1 MSHDIRS
8 LGELDR
14 LLHEPARLMIATI
27 LFSAEEADFLYL
39 LNATGLTRGN
49 LSTHLARMEE
59 AGYVEIEKTYKGKL
73 PRTICRLTDAGRT
86 AFENYR
92 KQLREVVEE
101 LEAREERNGKERF
114 FAHGPRLEEQ
124 SGGNLG

>member
-1 MSHDIRS
+1 MSDNLRS

-14 LLHEPARLMIATI
+14 LLHEPARMMIATI
-27 LFSAEEADFLYL
+27 LFSAPEADFLYL

-49 LSTHLARMEE
+49 LSTHLARLEE

-86 AFENYR
+86 AFEDYR
-92 KQLREVVEE
+92 KQLREVVET
-101 LEAREERNGKERF
+101 LERGKQGNGS
-114 FAHGPRLEEQ
+114 GRLIAQTNKLEK
-124 SGGNLG
+124 LGSES

>member
-1 MSHDIRS
+1 MSDNLRS
-8 LGELDR
+8 LGDLDR

-27 LFSAEEADFLYL
+27 LFSAAEADFLYL

-49 LSTHLARMEE
+49 LSTHLARLEE

-86 AFENYR
+86 AFDDYR
-92 KQLREVVEE
+92 KQLREIVET
-101 LEAREERNGKERF
+101 LEGRDEKRASG
-114 FAHGPRLEEQ
+114 RLLTQ
-124 SGGNLG
+124 GSGLDE

>member
-1 MSHDIRS
+1 MSHNIRS
-8 LGELDR
+8 LSELDR

-27 LFSAEEADFLYL
+27 LFSAVEADFLYL

-49 LSTHLARMEE
+49 LSTHLARLEE

-73 PRTICRLTDAGRT
+73 PRTICRMTAAGRS
-86 AFENYR
+86 AFDDYR

-101 LEAREERNGKERF
+101 LEEREKKGDERF
-114 FAHGPRLEEQ
+114 YMQGPRLEKQ
-124 SGGNLG
+124 GDGSLG

>member
-1 MSHDIRS
+1 MSHNIRS
-8 LGELDR
+8 LSELDR

-27 LFSAEEADFLYL
+27 LFSAVEADFLYL

-49 LSTHLARMEE
+49 LSTHLARLEE

-86 AFENYR
+86 AFDEYR

-101 LEAREERNGKERF
+101 LEEREKKGNERF
-114 FAHGPRLEEQ
+114 YAQGSRLEKQ
-124 SGGNLG
+124 GGGSLG